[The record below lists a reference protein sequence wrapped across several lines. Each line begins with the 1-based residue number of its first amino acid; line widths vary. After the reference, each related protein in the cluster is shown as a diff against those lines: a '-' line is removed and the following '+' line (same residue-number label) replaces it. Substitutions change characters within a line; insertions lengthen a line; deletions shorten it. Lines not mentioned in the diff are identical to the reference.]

1 MRTETHRG
9 VVRTQFSNPEELR
22 GQLHA
27 VQGTALFYAGPQTSE
42 LTPSHDL
49 EVKVVFRHS

>member
-9 VVRTQFSNPEELR
+9 VVRTQFSNPEELC